1 MQIQKPDSKL
11 YNGSIDAVVKIVKQ
25 NGIGG
30 LYRGFL
36 PTWGREAL
44 GQAGYFVTY
53 EAIVR
58 QFVTK
63 QQKVS

>member
-1 MQIQKPDSKL
+1 MQIQRPELKL
-11 YNGSIDAVVKIVKQ
+11 YNGSVDAGVKIIK
-25 NGIGG
+25 NHGITG

-53 EAIVR
+53 
-58 QFVTK
+58 
-63 QQKVS
+63 

>member
-1 MQIQKPDSKL
+1 MQIQRPELKQ
-11 YNGSIDAVVKIVKQ
+11 YNGSIDAGVKIIKQ
-25 NGIGG
+25 HGLGG

-53 EAIVR
+53 ESIVR

-63 QQKVS
+63 